1 VSRRMALALSA
12 SLLLVFAT
20 RAIRAH
26 DGHAHTIR
34 GVVTAADARHVEVK
48 TPGGE
53 ILSIAISP
61 KTSVRRERRKVAMAE
76 VQVGRRVVVDIGNG
90 EDPLIARDIQV
101 GVAQPIAT
109 R

>member
-1 VSRRMALALSA
+1 MTKRFILVGALAVVVA
-12 SLLLVFAT
+12 AP
-20 RAIRAH
+20 AAWAH
-26 DGHAHTIR
+26 EGHAHTIR
-34 GVVTAADARHVEVK
+34 GVVTGLDARHVDVK

-53 ILSIAISP
+53 ILSIAINAR
-61 KTSVRRERRKVAMAE
+61 TTIRHERRKVAITE
-76 VQVGRRVVVDIGNG
+76 LQVGRRVVVDIGPG